1 MPKDCVLGPFG
12 SIFDQKT
19 AKKEQ
24 TSECH
29 KIFASAWIFDLSQ
42 KSNHFRPGEWPV
54 FLKPRHFD
62 I

>member
-1 MPKDCVLGPFG
+1 MPKNCVLGPFG

-29 KIFASAWIFDLSQ
+29 KIFASGWIFDLSQ
-42 KSNHFRPGEWPV
+42 KSKPPSFTTQKK
-54 FLKPRHFD
+54 FL
-62 I
+62 

>member
-1 MPKDCVLGPFG
+1 MPKSCVLGPFG

-29 KIFASAWIFDLSQ
+29 KIFASGWIFDLSQ
-42 KSNHFRPGEWPV
+42 KSNYFRPGE
-54 FLKPRHFD
+54 
-62 I
+62 